1 MRDSRRTIFRA
12 LVAALSSKFYFRLAV
27 LVALL
32 GAAAGASA
40 HHSVAGQFDTKSRT
54 TLKGTIT
61 KIEWINPHTYIH
73 IDVPDEKGV
82 VTSWRLESLPTA
94 MLRKAGLNADLLM
107 NNDGKVTATAMPA
120 RDGTQHL
127 GYLLKLTY
135 EDGHYYQLAAE

>member
-1 MRDSRRTIFRA
+1 LALRA
-12 LVAALSSKFYFRLAV
+12 AA

-32 GAAAGASA
+32 GAAASVSA
-40 HHSVAGQFDTKSRT
+40 HHSVAGQFDAAKRA

-73 IDVPDEKGV
+73 IDVPDEKGAL
-82 VTSWRLESLPTA
+82 TSWRFETLPVA
-94 MLRKAGLNADLLM
+94 MLRKAGLNPELLM
-107 NNDGKVTATAMPA
+107 NGDGKVTATAMLA

>member
-1 MRDSRRTIFRA
+1 MTSKLGLR
-12 LVAALSSKFYFRLAV
+12 VATF
-27 LVALL
+27 VALL
-32 GAAAGASA
+32 GSAAAVSA
-40 HHSVAGQFDTKSRT
+40 HHSVAGQFDTTKRAM
-54 TLKGTIT
+54 LKGTIT

-94 MLRKAGLNADLLM
+94 MLRKAGLNPELLM
-107 NNDGKVTATAMPA
+107 NGDGKVTASAMLA